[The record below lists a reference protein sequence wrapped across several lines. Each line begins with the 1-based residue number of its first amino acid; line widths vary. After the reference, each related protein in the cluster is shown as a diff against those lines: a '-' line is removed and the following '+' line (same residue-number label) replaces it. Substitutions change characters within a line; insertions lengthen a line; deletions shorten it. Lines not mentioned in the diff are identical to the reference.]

1 VEIKLLGALTAHE
14 RCGSFAPSAA
24 KPRQVLALLALHA
37 GQVVPVPSL
46 IEELWGEHPPRSA
59 MTTLQ
64 TYVLHL
70 RRGIDRAL
78 GRDEVLS
85 AKEILE
91 TAHGGYQLNAQP
103 GEVDVHDHE
112 HLMIAGRAAVHA
124 GDDESAS
131 RLMGRALQLWRG
143 PALVDVVAGPLLEI
157 EVLRLNEA
165 RLGVVECRVA
175 AELRL
180 GRHAE
185 VLGELTVLAARYP
198 LHERLYEQLM
208 IALYRAGRVWQALE
222 TYQKLRTT
230 LDRELGLEPSERL
243 RRLHQ
248 SLLSGDERL
257 YVPDD
262 VRVHARPA

>member
-1 VEIKLLGALTAHE
+1 MEIRLLGAMTARE
-14 RCGSFAPSAA
+14 RCGSFAPTAA
-24 KPRQVLALLALHA
+24 KPRQVLALLALQA
-37 GQVVPVPSL
+37 GQVVPVLSL
-46 IEELWGEHPPRSA
+46 IEELWGDHPPRSA

-78 GRDEVLS
+78 GRRQTQS

-91 TAHGGYQLNAQP
+91 TVHGGYQLNAQP
-103 GEVDVHDHE
+103 GEVDVHEHE
-112 HLMIAGRAAVHA
+112 HLMVAGRAAAQA

-143 PALVDVVAGPLLEI
+143 PALVDVEAGPLLDI
-157 EVLRLNEA
+157 ELLRLNEA
-165 RLGVVECRVA
+165 RLGAVECRVA

-185 VLGELTVLAARYP
+185 VLGELTVLTARYP
-198 LHERLYEQLM
+198 LHERLHEQLM
-208 IALYRAGRVWQALE
+208 TALYRAGRVWQALE

-230 LDRELGLEPSERL
+230 LDHELGLEPSERL

-248 SLLSGDERL
+248 ALLNGEERL
-257 YVPDD
+257 PVPDD
-262 VRVHARPA
+262 VPAQSRPA